1 MNVFPGVAT
10 VAAHTPADRDRF
22 LDLVRLASLLVVV
35 AGHCL
40 MLTVVLDGD
49 RVEFGNVLAD
59 LPALQALTWV
69 LQVLPLFFFAG
80 VAAGARGIGPGTSW
94 GGWLFRRTQRLVRP
108 LGWFL
113 LASAVLVAVAQRV
126 LPPGWQRPLAV
137 TSVQL
142 LWFLGVYLVVLA
154 CTPALAALVTTGR
167 RMFAT
172 VAVLALAAAVIDE
185 VRRRGGP
192 AELGYVNFA
201 VWLIPAVLGIGYL
214 RGLLATRTAA
224 VLAGV
229 VLMLDVALVAVGPYE
244 LSLVTVPGQRLS
256 NLAPPSLLLAGHAV
270 VLCCAAVAAA
280 PWLRRLAARPRVWWV
295 TVIGNTGAMTLYLWH
310 MPVLLTVLVLGH
322 FAGLHRTRPGQPG
335 FWSLTVAQLVL
346 TAAGTAVLFLALRGL
361 ENTPLR
367 WWDDAVR
374 PVRGGWSAVT
384 VLAVIAAGCAL
395 LQATRFGLT
404 AEGARWLTCSAGC
417 LLTARVLTRARPRTS
432 GLSPSKDGAA
442 ASV

>member
-22 LDLVRLASLLVVV
+22 LDLVRLSSLLVVV

-40 MLTVVLDGD
+40 MLTVVLTGE

-108 LGWFL
+108 LGYFL
-113 LASAVLVAVAQRV
+113 VASAVLVTVAQRM
-126 LPPGWQRPLAV
+126 LAPGWQRPLAV

-154 CTPALAALVTTGR
+154 CTPALAAVITTGR

-172 VAVLALAAAVIDE
+172 VAGLAVLAAVVDV
-185 VRRRGGP
+185 VRFTGGP
-192 AELGYVNFA
+192 AELGYVNFV

-214 RGLLATRTAA
+214 RGLLTRRAAA

-229 VLMLDVALVAVGPYE
+229 VLGADLLLVAVGPYE

-256 NLAPPSLLLAGHAV
+256 NLAPPSLLLAGHTV

-280 PWLRRLAARPRVWWV
+280 PWLRRLAERPRVWWV

-322 FAGLHRTRPGQPG
+322 AAGLHRTHPGQPG
-335 FWSLTVAQLVL
+335 FWLLTVAQLVL
-346 TAAGTAVLFLALRGL
+346 TAAGTALLFLALRGL

-367 WWDDAVR
+367 WWDDTVA
-374 PVRGGWSAVT
+374 PVRGAYSAAT
-384 VLAVIAAGCAL
+384 VLAVSAAGCAL
-395 LQATRFGLT
+395 LQATRFGIT
-404 AEGARWLTCSAGC
+404 AEGARWLACAALG
-417 LLTARVLTRARPRTS
+417 LLVARVLTRARPA
-432 GLSPSKDGAA
+432 GLSPSRDGAA
-442 ASV
+442 ASA